1 MRRFDTSLGLLLVT
15 LITGSGSALA
25 QDETPLPATGYLP
38 PGLSSTDL
46 EPAES
51 GSPDSAGF
59 GSPFRDATGRNGRDI
74 LRPDPAYSL
83 GGDSS
88 SFGIGLDL
96 EQKRKEGPD
105 AEGGDARGGGTWFGM
120 GYEARRQQGV
130 ISGGSGASI
139 RLDSVSGSTGGAL
152 NGGLGGGLGGGS
164 GGGGAGSAGNGR

>member
-59 GSPFRDATGRNGRDI
+59 GSPFRGRK
-74 LRPDPAYSL
+74 LHCK
-83 GGDSS
+83 
-88 SFGIGLDL
+88 GIPREAGLDREDHSQVRSL
-96 EQKRKEGPD
+96 IFLPVR
-105 AEGGDARGGGTWFGM
+105 
-120 GYEARRQQGV
+120 
-130 ISGGSGASI
+130 S
-139 RLDSVSGSTGGAL
+139 
-152 NGGLGGGLGGGS
+152 
-164 GGGGAGSAGNGR
+164 